1 MSVIYIFDGYDQV
14 FKAVTQSL
22 VSLLDTIFLR
32 FILSHIL
39 FNGKPSEVLQYFKLF
54 QKGE

>member
-1 MSVIYIFDGYDQV
+1 MLVIYIFEGYDQV

-22 VSLLDTIFLR
+22 VSILDTFFLR

-39 FNGKPSEVLQYFKLF
+39 FIGKQPEIL
-54 QKGE
+54 